1 MRRIVL
7 IHPPKGVHF
16 QPQRCRRALAAIAII
31 LCAVFLPL
39 AANAQCTEAG
49 KGSIT
54 LYMFDFKSQDIPQ
67 DRLHKILDILTFKLN
82 NAIREDLNSRGLLG
96 GTPFAIRWCSGK
108 DVSAHD
114 AAVSS
119 GKLLNSSG
127 VFWGFIDQSA
137 GQMKSVLK
145 LTALVDNPIT
155 DLRNIVYRNESR
167 EVVDASYLAF
177 ASYIVG
183 KTHLLRGNVQL
194 ARKCFKYA
202 RELRALP
209 DLLQRD
215 CGVALA
221 QLDQENPARKLTPVG
236 R

>member
-1 MRRIVL
+1 M
-7 IHPPKGVHF
+7 IHPFNGARSRPRIRFGAF
-16 QPQRCRRALAAIAII
+16 AAVAV
-31 LCAVFLPL
+31 LVCAFLMPRV
-39 AANAQCTEAG
+39 ANAQCTEAG

-96 GTPFAIRWCSGK
+96 GTPFSIRWCSGK
-108 DVSAHD
+108 DVSAHE

-119 GKLLNSSG
+119 GKMLNSSG

-145 LTALVDNPIT
+145 LTSLVDNPIT

-221 QLDQENPARKLTPVG
+221 QLDQENPARKLTAVG